1 MLVVG
6 PLRRLL
12 PPLLAE
18 DLGVIRIV
26 FYEEDEEGGE
36 ETAGPAEEEC
46 NVPKVAG
53 NVGGGGW
60 SNLATAGDSKGERE

>member
-26 FYEEDEEGGE
+26 FYEDEEGGE
-36 ETAGPAEEEC
+36 ETVDPTEEEC
-46 NVPKVAG
+46 DVPKVAG

-60 SNLATAGDSKGERE
+60 SNLATAGDNKGERE